1 LKGFHKLLATMIVVM
16 LGAGVSAAV
25 VKNDKTT
32 PTAQPKP
39 AITASVVETPT
50 PATTVQASHQVPA
63 PTNSLKKSPTDE
75 LANVPPTPVTGL
87 GRYPAGFV
95 FVVLAAALAVWL
107 RRAARA

>member
-1 LKGFHKLLATMIVVM
+1 M
-16 LGAGVSAAV
+16 LGAGVAAAV
-25 VKNDKTT
+25 VKNNKTT

-39 AITASVVETPT
+39 AITASSVETPT
-50 PATTVQASHQVPA
+50 VEPTTSVQASHQVPA
-63 PTNSLKKSPTDE
+63 PTNSLKKSPMDE
-75 LANVPPTPVTGL
+75 LANVPPTPVTGV